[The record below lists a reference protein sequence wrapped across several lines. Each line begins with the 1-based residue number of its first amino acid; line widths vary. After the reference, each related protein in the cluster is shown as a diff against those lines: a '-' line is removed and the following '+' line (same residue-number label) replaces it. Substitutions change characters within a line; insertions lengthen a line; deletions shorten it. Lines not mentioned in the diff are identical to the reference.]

1 MSGSTI
7 GGIAGAAIGFVVSGF
22 NPYGAQIG
30 WMIGSAVGGYVDPER
45 ISGPRLTDAM
55 QQTSRDGVPIPF
67 GFGVFPTAGNVIW
80 RSELREVPKK
90 ERQGKGGPVVTTY
103 SYLRSYAIGICEGP
117 ITGLLMIKRN
127 GKIVYDARSEEVLQ
141 ELHGDT
147 PTEVLRNFVR
157 QQQAQRGSF
166 LNKVTIYLGDETQ
179 LPDPTI
185 EAVEGVGNVAPFR
198 GLAYIVVTDD
208 DQTELGGAIPQ
219 YEFVVAANAT
229 TVPGDPEIGAVTH
242 SQVLGSDP
250 RTTYVNAML
259 NGVRYMASPNIVNVG
274 EMFEVGT
281 MSNELAIT
289 GSSAIENA
297 GNGPGDTRIIP
308 LASSGAWM
316 VGEDGTSGYC
326 ELHQGGSFAA
336 DLRPYA
342 DSPSSWF
349 YAQSFY
355 SPEYGGLIGFA
366 STAVYM
372 LVRKVG
378 SPAVVHNRIYK
389 WALQD
394 TGGAV
399 LLPSAISVDISAE
412 ANYASSYFHTDRF
425 DSPWALNTAEGVL
438 YEFDSNLFVV
448 QTYDASAVGSCY
460 GFGVDSATLFTLHDA
475 PGGGAGRELRAYRLS
490 DMMLVGTV
498 TLPEPAG
505 GWSSVNHRI
514 SFGMESIFVQSG
526 NYVCRIDYR
535 PECLGGLPEGYVE
548 LPDAPGYATSPTGE
562 VVKID
567 CALLGETM
575 TPAGVPLSTI
585 VAGLVERAGLTAGD
599 YDVSQLTDL
608 VTGYRVATEAGAD
621 AMIAPLQQAYFFD
634 VGEWDGKLRF
644 IKRGGNAALSLGPDD
659 FVERDGDAVDLER
672 VQEAELLRG
681 VTVSY
686 IDPRASYTVTTQK
699 AERRAGTIEAKGEGS
714 VELPIVADADDAATM
729 AKKRLAVAWSE
740 TDKLRFTLAQKWAKV
755 TPTDVCEVLLPD
767 GNTLRARA
775 MSVEEDS
782 GRFEI
787 EAIRDRQA
795 AYTGTAT
802 GVRPKPPTIIDPPLI
817 GPTRLAVM
825 DLPVLA
831 EADDALGVYV
841 AARGYLPGWPGA
853 EVQLSTDSG
862 ANYAAAAQVTVP
874 ATIGSTTTDL
884 AAWASAEYP
893 SVQSVTVYLP
903 DAPESITYEALLRYG
918 NRAALQLDDGTWEV
932 LQYQTV
938 VDNGSNS
945 YTLSGLLRGRY
956 GTTPGVAAAGA
967 TFVLL
972 DSAVRFVPCERW
984 MIGETL
990 TVRAVSYGTDP
1001 DAVTGTDFTLT
1012 GASQTEWPPHDVQ
1025 ASRDG
1030 SDNVTV
1036 TWIGRGRLGTETAPF
1051 HSQHFTGYRV
1061 TFSDGHTA
1069 DVTDTTYTRS
1079 STPPGVTVSVAA
1091 LNSITGAGP
1100 SSETVNT

>member
-7 GGIAGAAIGFVVSGF
+7 GGFAGAIVGSFFGMPQLGF
-22 NPYGAQIG
+22 
-30 WMIGSAVGGYVDPER
+30 MIGSAIGGYLDPQR
-45 ISGPRLTDAM
+45 IEGPRLKDASV
-55 QQTSRDGVPIPF
+55 QTSQDGVPIPF
-67 GFGVFPTAGNVIW
+67 GYGVFPCAGNVIW
-80 RSELREVPKK
+80 RDKLVEHKK
-90 ERQGKGGPVVTTY
+90 KGGGGKGGGPSVTEYRYT
-103 SYLRSYAIGICEGP
+103 RSYAIGICQGP
-117 ITGLLMIKRN
+117 ITGILMIKRN
-127 GKIVYDARSEEVLQ
+127 GKNVYDARSPWEILQ
-141 ELHGDT
+141 EYMDASDDALEMWANIH
-147 PTEVLRNFVR
+147 RWMAAMRRRFMNR
-157 QQQAQRGSF
+157 A
-166 LNKVTIYLGDETQ
+166 TIYFGTEDQ
-179 LPDPTI
+179 MPDPTI
-185 EAVEGVGNVAPFR
+185 EAVVGVGNVSAFR
-198 GLAYIVVTDD
+198 GLAYIVVKDD
-208 DQTELGGAIPQ
+208 DLTDTGGAIPQ

-242 SQVLGSDP
+242 SRVLDSHP
-250 RTTYVNAML
+250 ITTYVNATL
-259 NGVRYMASPNIVNVG
+259 DGVRYMASAELVNVG
-274 EMFEVGT
+274 ETFEIGT
-281 MSNELAIT
+281 MSNELVIS

-297 GNGPGDTRIIP
+297 GDSPGDTRMIP
-308 LASSGAWM
+308 LAFSGGW
-316 VGEDGTSGYC
+316 VIGEGGNWGHC
-326 ELHQGGSFAA
+326 KLFNGGSFAA

-342 DSPSSWF
+342 ESPAHWF
-349 YAQSFY
+349 YAQSLY
-355 SPEYGGLIGFA
+355 DPEYGGLIGFA
-366 STAVYM
+366 SSAVYM

-394 TGGAV
+394 AGGGV
-399 LLPSAISVDISAE
+399 LLPLAISIEISAE
-412 ANYASSYFHTDRF
+412 ANYHASYFHFDRF
-425 DSPWALNTAEGVL
+425 GSPWALNTVEGVL
-438 YEFDSNLFVV
+438 YEFDENLGTV
-448 QTYDASAVGSCY
+448 QTYEVSHVGPIY
-460 GFGVDSATLFTLHDA
+460 AFGVDSGTLFTLHATTTSD
-475 PGGGAGRELRAYRLS
+475 RELRAYRMT

-548 LPDAPGYATSPTGE
+548 LPDAPGYAISPTGE

-567 CALLGETM
+567 CALLSETIA
-575 TPAGVPLSTI
+575 PEGVPLATI
-585 VAGLVERAGLTAGD
+585 VADLVERAGLTADD

-644 IKRGGNAALSLGPDD
+644 IKRGGDATFSLGPDD
-659 FVERDGDAVDLER
+659 FVERDGDPVELER
-672 VQEAELLRG
+672 VQEAELLRR
-681 VTVSY
+681 VTVGY
-686 IDPRASYTVTTQK
+686 IDPRASYTGTTQQ

-714 VELPIVADADDAATM
+714 VELPVVADADAAATM
-729 AKKRLAVAWSE
+729 AKKRLTVAWSE
-740 TDKLRFTLAQKWAKV
+740 TDSLRFTLSQKWAKV
-755 TPTDVCEVLLPD
+755 TPTDVCEVHLPG
-767 GNTLRARA
+767 GNTLRARI

-802 GVRPKPPTIIDPPLI
+802 GVRPPPPTITDPPLI

-841 AARGYLPGWPGA
+841 AARGYLPGWSGA
-853 EVQLSTDSG
+853 EVQLSTDAG
-862 ANYAAAAQVTVP
+862 ATYAAAAQVTVP

-893 SVQSVTVYLP
+893 STQSVTVYLP

-938 VDNGSNS
+938 TANGSNS

-984 MIGETL
+984 MLDQTFK
-990 TVRAVSYGTDP
+990 VRAVSYGTDP

-1012 GASQTEWPPHDVQ
+1012 GASQTEWPPHYVQ

-1036 TWIGRGRLGTETAPF
+1036 TWIGRGRLGTETRPF
-1051 HSQHFTGYRV
+1051 HSQYFTGYRV

>member
-1 MSGSTI
+1 MSTSTAL
-7 GGIAGAAIGFVVSGF
+7 GVVGYAIGYAVGGPVG
-22 NPYGAQIG
+22 GQIG
-30 WMIGSAVGGYVDPER
+30 FMLGSAVGAYIDPER
-45 ISGPRLTDAM
+45 FSGPRLTDAM

-67 GFGVFPTAGNVIW
+67 GAGTFPTAGNVIW
-80 RSELREVPKK
+80 QSELREVKK
-90 ERQGKGGPVVTTY
+90 EERQGKGGPIVTTY

-117 ITGLLMIKRN
+117 IDGLLMIKRN
-127 GKIVYDARSEEVLQ
+127 GRVVFDARSKEVIEEIHADTPAELLQ
-141 ELHGDT
+141 EI
-147 PTEVLRNFVR
+147 VR
-157 QQQAQRGSF
+157 KQQAQRGKF
-166 LNKVTIYLGDETQ
+166 LNKCTIYLGDESQ

-208 DQTELGGAIPQ
+208 DLTELGGAIPQ

-274 EMFEVGT
+274 ETFEVGT

-289 GSSAIENA
+289 GSSVIQNV
-297 GNGPGDTRIIP
+297 GDGPGDTRIKP
-308 LASSGAWM
+308 LASSGSWM
-316 VGEDGTSGYC
+316 ISEDGNSGYC

-342 DSPSSWF
+342 ESPASWF
-349 YAQSFY
+349 YAQEHYF
-355 SPEYGGLIGFA
+355 PEYGGLIGFT

-372 LVRKVG
+372 LVRKTGGAGGIVY
-378 SPAVVHNRIYK
+378 NRIFK

-399 LLPSAISVDISAE
+399 SLPVATSATVSAE
-412 ANYASSYFHTDRF
+412 ANTYASYFHLDRTGT
-425 DSPWALNTAEGVL
+425 PWAMNTVEGVL
-438 YEFDSNLFVV
+438 YEFDENLGTV
-448 QTYDASAVGSCY
+448 QTYDVSHVGSLY
-460 GFGVDSATLFTLHDA
+460 AFGVDSGTLFTLHATTTPD
-475 PGGGAGRELRAYRLS
+475 RELRAYRMT

-562 VVKID
+562 IVKID

-575 TPAGVPLSTI
+575 TPDGVPLSTI
-585 VAGLVERAGLTAGD
+585 VANLVERAGLTADD

-644 IKRGGNAALSLGPDD
+644 VKRGGNAAFSLGPDD

-672 VQEAELLRG
+672 VQEAELLRR
-681 VTVSY
+681 VTVGY

-740 TDKLRFTLAQKWAKV
+740 TDKLRFTLSQKWAKV

-767 GNTLRARA
+767 GNTLRARV

-802 GVRPKPPTIIDPPLI
+802 GVRPPPPTITDPPLV
-817 GPTRLAVM
+817 GPTQLVVM
-825 DLPVLA
+825 DLPALS
-831 EADDALGVYV
+831 ESDDALGVYV
-841 AARGYLPGWPGA
+841 AARGYLAGWTGA
-853 EVQLSTDSG
+853 EVQLSTDAG
-862 ANYAAAAQVTVP
+862 ATYSPVTQATQP
-874 ATIGSTTTDL
+874 ATIGYTTTDL
-884 AAWASAEYP
+884 SAWVSAEYP
-893 SVQSVTVYLP
+893 STQSVTVYLP
-903 DAPESITYEALLRYG
+903 DAPESVDYATLLRYN

-938 VDNGSNS
+938 TANGSNS

-956 GTTPGVAAAGA
+956 NTTPGAAASGA

-972 DSAVRFVPCERW
+972 DGYVGFVPCERW
-984 MIGETL
+984 MLDQTFK
-990 TVRAVSYGTDP
+990 VRAVSYGTDP
-1001 DAVTGTDFTLT
+1001 DVVTGTDFTLT
-1012 GASQTEWPPHDVQ
+1012 GASQTEWPPHYVR

-1091 LNSITGAGP
+1091 LNAITGAGP